1 MGEAQRAGPEG
12 VADQD
17 VELSLSRG
25 ARASN
30 GTDPQVVR
38 ELGAV
43 RGGVGWGFCG
53 GAVGEEPV
61 VGSRT
66 IPIGRIRRYG
76 GLKRT
81 AVR

>member
-38 ELGAV
+38 EGGAV

-53 GAVGEEPV
+53 GRGGRGAGRGVADHPHRPHPAVWW
-61 VGSRT
+61 T
-66 IPIGRIRRYG
+66 
-76 GLKRT
+76 
-81 AVR
+81 